1 MSFLTPASEPTSGAN
16 PRWRILAVGLTLV
29 LLVAGIGLFLVRGDH
44 APEPTAP
51 DAYASHL
58 QISDIKLS
66 RAENLVGG
74 EVTYIEGRVTNAG
87 DKTVTGARV
96 EATFWSAMNEVAQ
109 KERADLRILKK
120 NGVYEDAVEF
130 AAAPLAPGQSA
141 SFQMAFEHVSA
152 QWNQAA
158 PEIRVLRVATN

>member
-1 MSFLTPASEPTSGAN
+1 MSFLTPSAAPPSSAN

-29 LLVAGIGLFLVRGDH
+29 FLLGGTGLFLMRGDH

-74 EVTYIEGRVTNAG
+74 AVIYVAGKVANTG
-87 DKTVTGARV
+87 DKTVTAARV

-109 KERADLRILKK
+109 KEHADLRILRK

-130 AAAPLAPGQSA
+130 AAAPLVPGESAP
-141 SFQMAFEHVSA
+141 FQMAFERISA

-158 PEIRVLRVATN
+158 PEIRVLRVATK

>member
-1 MSFLTPASEPTSGAN
+1 MSFLTPNAAPPASAN
-16 PRWRILAVGLTLV
+16 PRWRIFAVGLTLV
-29 LLVAGIGLFLVRGDH
+29 LLVAGTGLFLVRGDH
-44 APEPTAP
+44 APEPSAP
-51 DAYASHL
+51 DAYSSHL

-74 EVTYIEGRVTNAG
+74 EVTYIEGKITNSG
-87 DKTVTGARV
+87 DKIVTAARV

-130 AAAPLAPGQSA
+130 AAAPLAPNQSA
-141 SFQMAFEHVSA
+141 QFQMAFEHIST

-158 PEIRVLRVATN
+158 PEIRVLRVATK

>member
-1 MSFLTPASEPTSGAN
+1 MSFLAPDSAPQSSTN

-29 LLVAGIGLFLVRGDH
+29 LLIAGTGLFLVRGDH

-51 DAYASHL
+51 DAYAAHL

-74 EVTYIEGRVTNAG
+74 EVTYIEGKVANSG
-87 DKTVTGARV
+87 EKTVTAARV
-96 EATFWSAMNEVAQ
+96 EATFWSSMNEVAQ

-130 AAAPLAPGQSA
+130 AAAPLAPGESA
-141 SFQMAFEHVSA
+141 QFQMAFEHISA

-158 PEIRVLRVATN
+158 PEIRVLRVATK